1 MSEAVEAGGGAP
13 ASSDGGAETSTSRS
27 RFPDWQD
34 IETILSEHLVE
45 QTISSLLGR
54 RAKATFPTQ
63 EVKQEVEEE
72 AEEGVGGL
80 PAVQPN
86 LRPPTWTS
94 KVEFHFFPTR
104 AKAVPQAFPL
114 VGPCRLLLMAESSS
128 SITSTR
134 RCFRNSYKRLL
145 IVNCRQLGWTQEIVA
160 LPLSLVRAM
169 FPTGFRKQTWILMN
183 TICPYPFR
191 FIHMIWT
198 SEVKEFMMNTSQATP
213 RWPWSSS
220 WGLGRACSYGWKDL
234 LHRPQHKVSL
244 TRDCFLPTS
253 FHLACLF

>member
-86 LRPPTWTS
+86 LRPPT
-94 KVEFHFFPTR
+94 
-104 AKAVPQAFPL
+104 
-114 VGPCRLLLMAESSS
+114 
-128 SITSTR
+128 
-134 RCFRNSYKRLL
+134 
-145 IVNCRQLGWTQEIVA
+145 
-160 LPLSLVRAM
+160 
-169 FPTGFRKQTWILMN
+169 
-183 TICPYPFR
+183 
-191 FIHMIWT
+191 
-198 SEVKEFMMNTSQATP
+198 
-213 RWPWSSS
+213 
-220 WGLGRACSYGWKDL
+220 
-234 LHRPQHKVSL
+234 
-244 TRDCFLPTS
+244 
-253 FHLACLF
+253 